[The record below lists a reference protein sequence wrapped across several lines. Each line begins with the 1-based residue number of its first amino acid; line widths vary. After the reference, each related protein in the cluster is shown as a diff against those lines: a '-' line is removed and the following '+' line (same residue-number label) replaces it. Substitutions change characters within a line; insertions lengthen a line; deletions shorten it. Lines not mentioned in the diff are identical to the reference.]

1 MVLLFKA
8 DLHLARHSMRTV
20 HDNLAHSQ
28 LLSLE

>member
-1 MVLLFKA
+1 MVLLFEA

-20 HDNLAHSQ
+20 HRNSAQRQ